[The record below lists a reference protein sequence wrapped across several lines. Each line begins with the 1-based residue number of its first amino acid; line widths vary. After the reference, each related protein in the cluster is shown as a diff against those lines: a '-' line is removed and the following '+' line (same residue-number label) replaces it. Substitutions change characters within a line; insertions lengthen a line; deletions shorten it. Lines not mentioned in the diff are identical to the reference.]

1 MLADSKGL
9 KIYRLLPEDVERLLV
24 AEYGDKL
31 VAVNTAKLEKRNQ
44 RSINYAAHFRKKEN
58 KVVSFL

>member
-44 RSINYAAHFRKKEN
+44 RSINYAANFRKK
-58 KVVSFL
+58 